1 VFRQL
6 AINGQ
11 AVKLPEL
18 TKAEQ
23 SLLWDQGQVS
33 PGHPKAEIVTS
44 IAEALKSSGYD
55 WATTLNIF
63 KVIQEGSV
71 FPTHFSIVNNK
82 FLVFPN
88 SENSRPTIYNLD
100 TCEYVESPEENK
112 LMALTFWM

>member
-1 VFRQL
+1 M
-6 AINGQ
+6 
-11 AVKLPEL
+11 KLPEL

-71 FPTHFSIVNNK
+71 FPAHFSIVNNK
-82 FLVFPN
+82 FLVFPD

-100 TCEYVESPEENK
+100 TCEHVDSPGENK